1 MNKRVQPIGGDI
13 KIVISDEVN
22 FTTDSVLLANFSSPS
37 PKTNVMEIGSGCGI
51 IPLLWCRNKKLNKI
65 TAVEINKVPFEMMCE
80 SIKLNNLEDRIL
92 ALNEDIKVLAS
103 SRSIYGR
110 FDMVVCNPPYF
121 PVGSCKTLNRSLSRH
136 ENTITLEEIIKI
148 SSLFLKYG
156 GKLCLCCRTDRLCDI
171 VFFMRKFGIEP
182 KLLRFVEYKQGKSA
196 ELFLIKGQKGA
207 KTGLILKNNL
217 VVQMK
222 NGVYSDEVN
231 EIYNNY

>member
-1 MNKRVQPIGGDI
+1 MNKRVQSIGGDI

-51 IPLLWCRNKKLNKI
+51 IPLLWCRNKNVNKI
-65 TAVEINKVPFEMMCE
+65 TAVEINKSSFEMMRE
-80 SIKLNNLEDRIL
+80 SIKINNLEGRIL
-92 ALNEDIKVLAS
+92 ALNEDIKVLANV
-103 SRSIYGR
+103 RSLYGR

-121 PVGSCKTLNRSLSRH
+121 TVGSCKTINRNLSRH
-136 ENTITLEEIIKI
+136 ENTVTLEEIIKI
-148 SSLFLKYG
+148 SGLFLKYA
-156 GKLCLCCRTDRLCDI
+156 GKLCLCCRTDRLCDV
-171 VFFMRKFGIEP
+171 VFFMRKYDIEP

-222 NGVYSDEVN
+222 NGEYSAEVN
-231 EIYNNY
+231 EMYNVY